1 LHSRV
6 FRNHRLRQRCIF
18 PEIGGGLDVVFEV
31 GGFAVAR
38 GSTSLLSSVTVEI
51 IVREISAEDKREED
65 KVEHWYLNAGGLE
78 RCGST

>member
-1 LHSRV
+1 LYSCV

-18 PEIGGGLDVVFEV
+18 PEIGGGLDVIFEV
-31 GGFAVAR
+31 DGFAVAR

-51 IVREISAEDKREED
+51 VREISVEDKREED
-65 KVEHWYLNAGGLE
+65 KVEHWYLNAGGSE